1 MKAQE
6 VVLAVMAEVQ
16 GVAKKDKNI
25 AQNFS
30 FRGIDAVLNAVGP
43 AFRKHGGYLTQNIVS
58 IDYSTMLA
66 KNGSALNVVRGIVQ
80 FNVFG
85 SEGEPV
91 TGDVAAEAFDSG
103 DKSTAKMMSVA
114 LRTFLLQVL
123 LLPTDEPDPD
133 IDTYE
138 LGEQPQS
145 APTISEL
152 KAKIALHF
160 TDQPKSAI
168 TAALD
173 AHTGKA
179 KDWNIEELA
188 GFLDGLEVTK

>member
-16 GVAKKDKNI
+16 GLAKKDKNI
-25 AQNFS
+25 AQNFT

-43 AFRKHGGYLTQNIVS
+43 AFRKHGGYLTQNIMS
-58 IDYSTMLA
+58 IDYSTMLSNKGA
-66 KNGSALNVVRGIVQ
+66 SLNVVRGIIQ

-85 SEGEPV
+85 TEGEPV
-91 TGDVAAEAFDSG
+91 TGDVAAESFDSG
-103 DKSTAKMMSVA
+103 DKATAKMMSVA

-133 IDTYE
+133 VDTYE

-152 KAKIALHF
+152 KAKIAAHF
-160 TDQPKSAI
+160 TGQPKSAI

-179 KDWNIEELA
+179 KDWNLEELA
-188 GFLDGLEVTK
+188 GFLDGLEVSK

>member
-1 MKAQE
+1 MKSQE
-6 VVLAVMAEVQ
+6 IVLAVMADVQ
-16 GVAKKDKNI
+16 GVAKKDKNT

-43 AFRKHGGYLTQNIVS
+43 AFRKHGGFLTQNIMNV
-58 IDYSTMLA
+58 DYSTMLSN
-66 KNGSALNVVRGIVQ
+66 KGSSLNVVRAIVR
-80 FNVFG
+80 FNIFG
-85 SEGEPV
+85 TEGEPV

-103 DKSTAKMMSVA
+103 DKATAKMMSVA

-133 IDTYE
+133 SQSYE

-145 APTISEL
+145 APIVSEL
-152 KAKIALHF
+152 KAKIAAHF
-160 TDQPKSAI
+160 TGQPKSAI

-179 KDWNIEELA
+179 KDWNLEELA
-188 GFLDGLEVTK
+188 GFLDGLEVSK

>member
-43 AFRKHGGYLTQNIVS
+43 AFRKHGGYLTQSIVS
-58 IDYSTMLA
+58 ADYSTMLA
-66 KNGSALNVVRGIVQ
+66 KNGGSLNVVRGIIR

-85 SEGEPV
+85 TEGEPV
-91 TGDVAAEAFDSG
+91 TGDVAAESFDSG
-103 DKSTAKMMSVA
+103 DKATAKMMSVA

-133 IDTYE
+133 VDSYE
-138 LGEQPQS
+138 LGEQPES
-145 APTISEL
+145 APTVSEL
-152 KAKIALHF
+152 KAKIAAYF
-160 TDQPKSAI
+160 TGQPKSAI

-179 KDWNIEELA
+179 KDWSLEELA
-188 GFLDGLEVTK
+188 GFLDGLEVSK